1 MEGILLVPM
10 DRSVIFLAKA
20 TSNLLFL
27 LVVEVIAVP
36 LFWFFFLTTAQPGPD
51 FMLMAVPLAVG
62 TVGVAGIGTLL
73 STITVN
79 TRGKDVMLAV
89 LFVPLIFPLLYAC
102 ASATT
107 AVVVGAEGCLDVF
120 TQSMA
125 LAGGYDVIML
135 LVSWVLYD
143 FVISA

>member
-36 LFWFFFLTTAQPGPD
+36 LFWFFFLTTAQPGPG

-62 TVGVAGIGTLL
+62 TIGTVSYTHL
-73 STITVN
+73 SPARPTGAGTA
-79 TRGKDVMLAV
+79 RSRC
-89 LFVPLIFPLLYAC
+89 AC
-102 ASATT
+102 APSAAPSSLTRP
-107 AVVVGAEGCLDVF
+107 C
-120 TQSMA
+120 SR
-125 LAGGYDVIML
+125 
-135 LVSWVLYD
+135 
-143 FVISA
+143 